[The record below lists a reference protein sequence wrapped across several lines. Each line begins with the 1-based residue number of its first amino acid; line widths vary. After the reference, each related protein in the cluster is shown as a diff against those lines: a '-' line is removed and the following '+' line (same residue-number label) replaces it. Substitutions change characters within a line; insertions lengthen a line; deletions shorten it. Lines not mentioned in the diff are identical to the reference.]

1 MAVVSYPF
9 ALHKTPHLIP
19 RYPQR
24 PTHLTSL
31 CGEFVQKSALVAV
44 PIEGSHDLCPC
55 LKYLKTA
62 PTNQSV
68 HSEFLPRGLLAFE
81 KMDTSLKT
89 E

>member
-31 CGEFVQKSALVAV
+31 CGEFVLKCALAAA
-44 PIEGSHDLCPC
+44 PIEGSHDLRPC
-55 LKYLKTA
+55 LKYFPLKTA
-62 PTNQSV
+62 PTPNQSV
-68 HSEFLPRGLLAFE
+68 RSDFLPRLMAIG
-81 KMDTSLKT
+81 KMET
-89 E
+89 ERK